1 MFAPLARTVARHP
14 RRVLAAWLLLALAAA
29 PFAARVGEVLTAEPE
44 PPATGVA
51 RRVAD
56 LLGSEFALPQGE
68 VLVAVAT
75 PAAGAGGAAFREAAG
90 RTAEAVAALPGVAY
104 VRDGS
109 GAAGLGA
116 GGDAAGRALF
126 VVGLEPQSQDDARAT
141 VDAVRRAFADAPAAT
156 FELAGGVATLMEV
169 EEVSQRDARRAE
181 LYGLPLSLAIL
192 LLAFGAVVAAGL
204 PLVSAVTTV
213 VVSSALLFAVGQALE
228 FAVFTRTVV
237 TMLGLATGID
247 YALLMVTRFREE
259 LAAGL
264 GARDAAERTTRE
276 AGKAVAFSGL
286 TVVLALLSLL
296 VPPVGFIRSIG
307 VATTVVLVVAVLV
320 AITAVPATL
329 ALLGENVDR
338 LRVSR
343 RRPGTRSRRF
353 WRRQADRILGRP
365 ALWAV
370 AGVVVLVA
378 LALPALRLQV
388 GEPGARGMS
397 PETEARRVV
406 EALADEGLA
415 GLLAPFDVVVDLGDA
430 GFFSPAGVR
439 SVSLL
444 DRALTG
450 LPGVKTVV
458 SPFALRSVPRL
469 LLYQFYASAET
480 ARRSEVAPLV
490 EATVSET
497 GRYALLRVLPDAALT
512 PAAGAELL
520 ERLRA
525 SLASTGLTG
534 LVGGRYV
541 EHLESAR
548 AVYGRFPLALAVV
561 GLATTLLLG
570 RAFRS
575 LLIPLKAVLLNAL
588 TVAAAFGVLVLTF
601 QDGALAGLVG
611 DATLGFVD
619 TSAPLFVF
627 AMVFGLSMDYEVFLV
642 SRIREGHE
650 RGLSDRDAVVHAVA
664 ATGGVITSAAAV
676 MVTVFAILMFSHVEL
691 IKALGLGLTVAIV
704 LDATLVR
711 LALVPS
717 LMLLA
722 GRWNWWLPGR
732 RGAPSARRPRGGG
745 SG

>member
-1 MFAPLARTVARHP
+1 MFATLARTVARHP
-14 RRVLAAWLLLALAAA
+14 RRVLAAWLVLTLAAA

-56 LLGSEFALPQGE
+56 LLGGEFALPQGD
-68 VLVAVAT
+68 VLVAVAHPVPGT
-75 PAAGAGGAAFREAAG
+75 GATELRDAVARAAAD
-90 RTAEAVAALPGVAY
+90 VAALPGVAY
-104 VRDGS
+104 VRDGGDAS
-109 GAAGLGA
+109 GLGLR
-116 GGDAAGRALF
+116 GDAGRSLL
-126 VVGLEPQSQDDARAT
+126 VVGLEPQPQDEARAT
-141 VDAVRRAFADAPAAT
+141 VAAVREAFAGAPAAR

-169 EEVSQRDARRAE
+169 EDVSQRDARRAE

-213 VVSSALLFAVGQALE
+213 VVSSALLFALGQALA
-228 FAVFTRTVV
+228 FAAFTRTVV

-259 LAAGL
+259 LAAGHP
-264 GARDAAERTTRE
+264 ARDAAERTTRG

-286 TVVLALLSLL
+286 TVVLALSSLL

-307 VATTVVLVVAVLV
+307 VATTVVLVVSVLV

-329 ALLGENVDR
+329 ALLGHRVDR
-338 LRVSR
+338 LRVTR
-343 RRPGTRSRRF
+343 RRPGARSRRF
-353 WRRQADRILGRP
+353 WRAQADRILRRP
-365 ALWAV
+365 VLWAV
-370 AGVVVLVA
+370 TGVVVLVV

-397 PETEARRVV
+397 PATEARRVA

-415 GLLAPFDVVVDLGDA
+415 GLLAPFDVVVDLGEA
-430 GFFSPAGVR
+430 GFYSPAAVR

-450 LPGVKTVV
+450 LPGVRAVV

-469 LLYQFYASAET
+469 FLYQFYASAAT
-480 ARRSEVAPLV
+480 AARSEVAPLV
-490 EATVSET
+490 QATVSAS

-512 PAAGAELL
+512 PAAGGELL
-520 ERLRA
+520 ERVRA
-525 SLASTGLTG
+525 AVSSSGLTG

-541 EHLESAR
+541 EHLESAE

-561 GLATTLLLG
+561 ALATTLLLG

-575 LLIPLKAVLLNAL
+575 LLIPVKAVLLNAL

-601 QDGALAGLVG
+601 QDGALAGLLG
-611 DATLGFVD
+611 DAPLGFVD

-650 RGLSDRDAVVHAVA
+650 RGLSDRDAVVHAVG

-676 MVTVFAILMFSHVEL
+676 MVTVFALLMFSHVEL
-691 IKALGLGLTVAIV
+691 IKALGLGLTVAIL

-722 GRWNWWLPGR
+722 GRWNWWLPR
-732 RGAPSARRPRGGG
+732 RRRPPHG
-745 SG
+745 